1 MPNLRAS
8 NRTVKTDT
16 FTRFCLAAITT
27 LLAMLVCGLWAE
39 GFIGRRAQAQVKPF
53 DTAAMRKELLEA
65 QKQTNKRLDR
75 LMSLLREGKAK
86 VQVIA
91 PRATQEGASD
101 EDAKTK

>member
-1 MPNLRAS
+1 MANLRAP
-8 NRTVKTDT
+8 NRTVRTDT
-16 FTRFCLAAITT
+16 FTRFCLAAITA

-39 GFIGRRAQAQVKPF
+39 GFIGQRAQAQIKPF

-65 QKQTNKRLDR
+65 QKQTNQRLDR

-91 PRATQEGASD
+91 PRQGKEEKTN
-101 EDAKTK
+101 EDAAK